1 MAKFLDR
8 WMIKALTEGANQIV
22 ANAQSN
28 VSEKKLNSRISDA
41 ITAGQAQITPTGYE
55 IVIQLDLKK
64 APEAAAFEYGSGIHA
79 TKGVQGTYKILPKNK
94 KALAFWGGWKPE
106 NPLGAMASEKFI
118 DYIDESDLWIFKEV
132 DHPGVAQRAFLAPAI
147 AAYKPNLKS
156 KIIKAFASG
165 MKSVGKRVEIIK

>member
-22 ANAQSN
+22 NVARSNAAWS
-28 VSEKKLNSRISDA
+28 SRIPDA
-41 ITAGQAQITPTGYE
+41 VTAGQAQVTPTGYE

-79 TKGVQGTYKILPKNK
+79 TRGAKGTYKILPKNK
-94 KALAFWGGWKPE
+94 RALAFLGGWKPE

-147 AAYKPNLKS
+147 AAYKPNFKT
-156 KIIKAFASG
+156 KIANAFASG
-165 MKSVGKRVEIIK
+165 MKSIGKRVEIIK